1 MKNFEAEFV
10 FTCPWFLDIVL
21 LAISDSKKNEKTIH
35 IFDFIF
41 VRNGKD
47 IWDVETFGS
56 DKSLLFS
63 CGSFFYVNICNH
75 YNKRNFFFLT
85 GSADLIYHNKMVLLS
100 QEIHERIIK
109 EFQSLCFIKMG
120 IDFARFSLK
129 AKALTQGTPGASGYD
144 LYSVD

>member
-10 FTCPWFLDIVL
+10 FTCPCFLGIVL

-63 CGSFFYVNICNH
+63 CGSFFDVNICNH
-75 YNKRNFFFLT
+75 YNKRNFFFYWI
-85 GSADLIYHNKMVLLS
+85 SRSDLP
-100 QEIHERIIK
+100 Q
-109 EFQSLCFIKMG
+109 
-120 IDFARFSLK
+120 
-129 AKALTQGTPGASGYD
+129 
-144 LYSVD
+144 